1 MTSTRSCEAGAQGGG
16 SVSDMTVAT
25 SAAALAWEAERGR
38 LIGIAYRMLGDF
50 GHAEDVVSE
59 VAIEALKTERADAG
73 AVRSWPA
80 WLTTTC
86 VRRSI
91 DRVRALVAVREEYT
105 GHWLPEPV
113 ATERLP
119 EDAVADREMLSLA
132 LLHLAE
138 QLSPEARAA
147 VVLHRAY
154 AMTAV
159 EIGQILEKSPAA
171 VRQLISRAERRLRI
185 DEGSPAPRAADPAAL
200 GALMS
205 AVQEGDLGALLELLT
220 DDAIL
225 WTDGG
230 GVVAATRNPI
240 FGADKVHRFY
250 VGVREKTAR
259 FAPDLPF
266 SVRPI
271 DVNGEFALALTHSG
285 RTDVLTLEFDQD
297 GRICGIRQVS
307 NPHKLTRAFAPP
319 EG

>member
-1 MTSTRSCEAGAQGGG
+1 MSVMTAASP
-16 SVSDMTVAT
+16 
-25 SAAALAWEAERGR
+25 AALAWEAERGR

-59 VAIEALKTERADAG
+59 VAIEALKAERAD

-86 VRRSI
+86 VRRTI

-154 AMTAV
+154 AMTAI
-159 EIGQILEKSPAA
+159 EIGEILERSPAS
-171 VRQLISRAERRLRI
+171 VRQLISRGERRLQI
-185 DEGSPAPRAADPAAL
+185 G
-200 GALMS
+200 
-205 AVQEGDLGALLELLT
+205 Q
-220 DDAIL
+220 
-225 WTDGG
+225 
-230 GVVAATRNPI
+230 
-240 FGADKVHRFY
+240 
-250 VGVREKTAR
+250 
-259 FAPDLPF
+259 
-266 SVRPI
+266 
-271 DVNGEFALALTHSG
+271 
-285 RTDVLTLEFDQD
+285 
-297 GRICGIRQVS
+297 
-307 NPHKLTRAFAPP
+307 
-319 EG
+319 

>member
-1 MTSTRSCEAGAQGGG
+1 
-16 SVSDMTVAT
+16 MTVA
-25 SAAALAWEAERGR
+25 SSAALAWEAERGR

-59 VAIEALKTERADAG
+59 VAIEALKAERADAG
-73 AVRSWPA
+73 AVRSWAA

-119 EDAVADREMLSLA
+119 EDAVADRELLSLA

-138 QLSPEARAA
+138 QLAPEARAA

-159 EIGQILEKSPAA
+159 EIGDILEKSPAA
-171 VRQLISRAERRLRI
+171 VRQLISRAERRLQI
-185 DEGSPAPRAADPAAL
+185 DERSAAPHAADPEAL
-200 GALMS
+200 SSLLV
-205 AVQEGDLGALLELLT
+205 AVQNGDLDTLLTLLT
-220 DDAIL
+220 DESIL

-240 FGADKVHRFY
+240 FGAEKVHRFY
-250 VGVREKTAR
+250 LGVREKAR
-259 FAPDLPF
+259 AFDPAHPF
-266 SVRPI
+266 SVAPI
-271 DVNGEFALALTHSG
+271 EVNGEFALALSHSG
-285 RTDVLTLEFDQD
+285 RIDVLTLEFDQN
-297 GRICGIRQVS
+297 GMVRGIRQVC
-307 NPHKLTRAFAPP
+307 NPHKLTRVFGDRVAPQARLA
-319 EG
+319 